1 MEPDLTRRR
10 ILAGSAA
17 VASTAALLGPLSST
31 ASAAAP
37 SATAPASG
45 ARPTVVLVHGGFA
58 DASCWNAVV
67 EQLQQAGYPVIA
79 PANPLRS
86 LPTDS
91 AYIASVLRSIS
102 GPVVLAGHS
111 YGGAVITN
119 AAAGLPNVKALVYIA
134 AFVPDQGEQLS
145 VLINKYPGSIIEA
158 ATRPVPY
165 VGPDGATGT
174 DLYLDADKFR
184 AAFAADLPTATT
196 RLMQAT
202 QRPFSAVCFT
212 DTTTAVAWRTIP
224 SWGLVADTD
233 KAIPPALQRFFHDRA
248 HARHVVEARGAS
260 HVAMISHP
268 RTAARLIEQAAR
280 ATG

>member
-1 MEPDLTRRR
+1 MDPELTRRR
-10 ILAGSAA
+10 VLAGGAA
-17 VASTAALLGPLSST
+17 VASTAALLGPLSLT
-31 ASAAAP
+31 ASAA
-37 SATAPASG
+37 SSPAAG
-45 ARPTVVLVHGGFA
+45 TKPTLPTIVLVHGGFA
-58 DASCWNAVV
+58 DASCWNAVI
-67 EQLQQAGYPVIA
+67 EQLQQAGYPTIA

-102 GPVVLAGHS
+102 GPVVLVGHS
-111 YGGAVITN
+111 YGGAT
-119 AAAGLPNVKALVYIA
+119 NVKALVYIA

-165 VGPDGATGT
+165 DGPDGTTGT
-174 DLYLDADKFR
+174 DLYLVPDKFR
-184 AAFAADLPTATT
+184 AAFAADLPIATT

-202 QRPFSAVCFT
+202 QRPFSATCFT

-233 KAIPPALQRFFHDRA
+233 KAIPPALQRYFYNRA
-248 HARHVVEARGAS
+248 RARHVVEARGAS

-268 RTAARLIEQAAR
+268 RATARLIEQAAR